1 MERAEADHSS
11 PRWPLALLLLV
22 AACTGVPAAD
32 PTGRASLDLGA
43 AFDRQPWATGPTEG
57 RGLRLVAR
65 FDLPADRVMPG
76 SVVVLEGAWWT
87 IQATVN
93 GTALPPATGGLAPV
107 ELPVGPHLRAGA
119 NTLMLELSPP
129 PPGTPPLLT
138 GGGLASGARWKAD
151 RADVQVAPRLEL
163 RPEAHVQTVA
173 LPLADGRVTPVARV
187 ARAPAGSR
195 VRFSVSLDGEQV
207 ADLGEGSVLDGRATA
222 PETAWGLDAWRP
234 GNPALYLVQA
244 ELLGPDG
251 VVLDRF
257 SRRSGALD
265 VDADAAGVSV
275 SGEPARVMAVRITSH
290 DADLPGRFAELA
302 SGGVNGVELHGELA
316 RSRWLD
322 QADELGL
329 PTIVVPRCVGRTNKG
344 NPTEAILAAQHA
356 QDLRLVD
363 HLAHHPSPVLW
374 ATEGSTADSQKKN
387 PGPPKVLY
395 TDGLLEDPLDRPVT
409 QHDLPARVQR
419 VGPGTPGSAPYDS
432 CEVEGCV
439 GAWLTEVTWRGAPA
453 PDMWVQMGARTQHAL
468 TDGGA
473 LGVVIPTPQ
482 RRGDATWAPAWAAVG
497 AAVGAT
503 PAPTGPFRAGSE
515 VQLSGGRPGATV
527 FVEAPGHPTV
537 GTVLDETGAG
547 AVRLWH
553 VGPASVVAGDRRLP
567 VTLSAGRWI
576 DWVEQPSPVGVTLSD
591 G

>member
-1 MERAEADHSS
+1 MVRAEADHSRR
-11 PRWPLALLLLV
+11 RWLLALLLLL
-22 AACTGVPAAD
+22 AACTGTPAAD
-32 PTGRASLDLGA
+32 PTVRASLDLAA
-43 AFDRQPWATGPTEG
+43 AFDRQPWSAGGPEG
-57 RGLRLVAR
+57 RDLRLAAR
-65 FDLPADRVMPG
+65 FDLPADRVMRG
-76 SVVVLEGAWWT
+76 SVLVLEGAWWT

-107 ELPVGPHLRAGA
+107 ELAVGTHLRAGA
-119 NTLMLELSPP
+119 NTLVLELSPP

-138 GGGLASGARWKAD
+138 GGGLASGARWKPD
-151 RADVQVAPRLEL
+151 RADLQVAPRLEL
-163 RPEAHVQTVA
+163 RPEAHVQTVS
-173 LPLADGRVTPVARV
+173 LPMNDGRVTPVARV
-187 ARAPAGSR
+187 AGAPVGSR

-207 ADLGEGSVLDGRATA
+207 ADLGEGSVRDGRATA
-222 PETAWGLDAWRP
+222 PATTWGLDAWRP
-234 GNPALYLVQA
+234 GDPALYLVQA

-251 VVLDRF
+251 SLLDRL
-257 SRRSGALD
+257 SRRSGALE
-265 VDADAAGVSV
+265 VDADASGVSV
-275 SGEPARVMAVRITSH
+275 SGEPVRVMAVRITSH

-302 SGGVNGVELHGELA
+302 PGGVNGVELHGELA

-322 QADELGL
+322 QTDELGL
-329 PTIVVPRCVGRTNKG
+329 PTVVVPRCVGRTNKG

-363 HLAHHPSPVLW
+363 HLAHHPSPLLW

-395 TDGLLEDPLDRPVT
+395 TEGLLEDPLVRPVT
-409 QHDLPARVQR
+409 QHHLPARVQR
-419 VGPGTPGSAPYDS
+419 VGPGTPGSAAYDS

-453 PDMWVQMGARTQHAL
+453 PDMWSRMGARTQHAL
-468 TDGGA
+468 TEGGA

-482 RRGDATWAPAWAAVG
+482 RRGDASWAPAWAAVG

-503 PAPTGPFRAGSE
+503 PSPTGPFRAGSV
-515 VQLSGGRPGATV
+515 VQLSGGRPGAAV
-527 FVEAPGHPTV
+527 FVEAPGHATV

-553 VGPASVVAGDRRLP
+553 VGTASVVAEGRRLP
-567 VTLSAGRWI
+567 VTLTAGRWS
-576 DWVEQPSPVGVTLSD
+576 DWVEEPAPVGVALS
-591 G
+591 GG